1 LSLQAWFEKH
11 ADTLNNPDKMIF
23 TTPTTTTTAAT
34 TTTTTTTTATTTTTT
49 TTTTATTTT
58 TTTTTATTTTTTT
71 ITTARTHTTSITT
84 IMTTTST
91 TAPTTNMPLES
102 LTNGDST
109 ATATEFTIGE
119 KKVPSKVIK
128 YVKGNGEKHPKA
140 KILAAKK
147 KFVAAKKNWEAKN
160 LKKRSQK
167 IVARSPTL
175 EVKIPATTTA
185 KLDTDVTT
193 TSTTAK
199 LDTDV
204 TTTSTTALTAA
215 VITNVPMTTTTGT
228 AKVTITTITTS
239 STFLGLTT
247 SATTT
252 KGTKTTHIT
261 TTTISPVVPKSKPKL
276 KKKLKIS
283 YATKDILVC
292 SRVRPIFESELET
305 GNFSIVNT
313 KERTSFIHEPLFH
326 TFTGKAKPKTRMF
339 KVDRAFGPK
348 DDSKKVY
355 NMIGAPL
362 IPIVIEGGTGTL
374 LAYGQT
380 GSGKTFTMSA
390 ILNFVSEDLF
400 QKISLDSH
408 RCSVVVL
415 EMKGDGQV
423 TYNSSDSMVVTCL
436 QSHSEVRIKEN
447 RFSDIVVEGAVE
459 TEVKDAQE
467 FLKLITTVLS
477 TRKTVATIRN
487 PVSSRSHLIIRI
499 RLKALDISLQESN
512 VDDGILYI
520 ADLAGSETAA
530 DRYCWLDG
538 SSNDDARVLESRHI
552 NLSLMNLKQ
561 CISAR
566 GQAGRGKHV
575 HIPYRSS
582 KLTLLLKDA
591 FELAVKRPAKLGVVA
606 CFSPLATDAT
616 HSINTLKYTAELKAG
631 PPIKIIK
638 ICIDP
643 ATWTKL
649 ETTKWLMK
657 NNIDPNAMLPNFGD
671 NGRTLAKLTGE
682 EFVNRATK
690 TDKVSSEHAM
700 KVYKKLWSNVADARR
715 KFEGQKK
722 KY

>member
-1 LSLQAWFEKH
+1 
-11 ADTLNNPDKMIF
+11 MG
-23 TTPTTTTTAAT
+23 
-34 TTTTTTTTATTTTTT
+34 
-49 TTTTATTTT
+49 
-58 TTTTTATTTTTTT
+58 TT

-167 IVARSPTL
+167 IVSRSPTL
-175 EVKIPATTTA
+175 EAKIP
-185 KLDTDVTT
+185 DT
-193 TSTTAK
+193 TTAK

-261 TTTISPVVPKSKPKL
+261 TTTISQVVSKSKPKL

-292 SRVRPIFESELET
+292 SRACPIFESELKT
-305 GNFSIVNT
+305 GNFSIVST
-313 KERTSFIHEPLFH
+313 KERKSFVHEPLFH
-326 TFTGKAKPKTRMF
+326 TFTGKAKPKTHMF
-339 KVDRAFGPK
+339 KVDRAFGPE

-436 QSHSEVRIKEN
+436 QSHSKVRIKED

-582 KLTLLLKDA
+582 KLTLLLKEA
-591 FELAVKRPAKLGVVA
+591 FELGVKRPAKLGVVA

-631 PPIKIIK
+631 PPLKIIK
-638 ICIDP
+638 ISIEP
-643 ATWTKL
+643 AKQVKLVWSMPTKSTRNCGL
-649 ETTKWLMK
+649 
-657 NNIDPNAMLPNFGD
+657 
-671 NGRTLAKLTGE
+671 TLLTRGG
-682 EFVNRATK
+682 NSK
-690 TDKVSSEHAM
+690 
-700 KVYKKLWSNVADARR
+700 
-715 KFEGQKK
+715 
-722 KY
+722 

>member
-1 LSLQAWFEKH
+1 MPLESLING
-11 ADTLNNPDKMIF
+11 DS
-23 TTPTTTTTAAT
+23 TTTEC
-34 TTTTTTTTATTTTTT
+34 
-49 TTTTATTTT
+49 
-58 TTTTTATTTTTTT
+58 T
-71 ITTARTHTTSITT
+71 IGTKKAPSNTTSITT
-84 IMTTTST
+84 MTTTTST
-91 TAPTTNMPLES
+91 TAPTTKMPLES
-102 LTNGDST
+102 LINGDLT
-109 ATATEFTIGE
+109 TTKYTIGK

-167 IVARSPTL
+167 IVSRSPTL
-175 EVKIPATTTA
+175 EAKIPGTTTA
-185 KLDTDVTT
+185 L
-193 TSTTAK
+193 TA
-199 LDTDV
+199 
-204 TTTSTTALTAA
+204 TSTTALTAA

-283 YATKDILVC
+283 YATKVILVC

-436 QSHSEVRIKEN
+436 QSHSEVRIKDD

-638 ICIDP
+638 I
-643 ATWTKL
+643 
-649 ETTKWLMK
+649 
-657 NNIDPNAMLPNFGD
+657 
-671 NGRTLAKLTGE
+671 
-682 EFVNRATK
+682 
-690 TDKVSSEHAM
+690 
-700 KVYKKLWSNVADARR
+700 
-715 KFEGQKK
+715 
-722 KY
+722 